1 MMRNLFLILFSSL
14 FIYINTASAE
24 GGLSASTRSNDTGSE
39 ENYEDDFF
47 DDDFDDNFDDDFFN
61 DNVDIDL
68 IGPAGVTG
76 AVRRHDRRED
86 RREFRD
92 DRERSNNRLRHR

>member
-14 FIYINTASAE
+14 FIYISTASAE

-47 DDDFDDNFDDDFFN
+47 DDDFDDDFFN
-61 DNVDIDL
+61 DDVDIDL

-92 DRERSNNRLRHR
+92 DREKSNNRLRHR